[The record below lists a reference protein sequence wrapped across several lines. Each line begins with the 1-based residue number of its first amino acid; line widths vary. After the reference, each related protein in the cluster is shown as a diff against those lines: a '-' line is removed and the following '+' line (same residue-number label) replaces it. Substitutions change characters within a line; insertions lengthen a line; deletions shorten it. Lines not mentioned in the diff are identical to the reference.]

1 MKIQLGVLLAVP
13 ALMLAFSVQAH
24 SEKEHMKTA
33 ENPDC
38 AAMSTMDH
46 SKMDM
51 NDPVLMAM
59 MQQCMSSMQHG
70 SVEAGSASH
79 GHDSAE
85 AENASHGH
93 GQQMKAP
100 SQ

>member
-1 MKIQLGVLLAVP
+1 MMKKQLSILVAVP
-13 ALMLAFSVQAH
+13 ALMLAFSAQAH

-59 MQQCMSSMQHG
+59 MQQCMSAMQ
-70 SVEAGSASH
+70 SKSTESGSASH
-79 GHDSAE
+79 GHGE
-85 AENASHGH
+85 QMTGERKPGH
-93 GQQMKAP
+93 HEQAP